1 MDVDELGKK
10 DHSEHN
16 CWTLHLPGGESTV
29 LHGYPQSLR
38 EVALLGMRHCDQ
50 VEAAMRQ
57 SSTSIADS
65 EALCATLPVIGLV
78 DEGRS
83 VSIDSDDGLRCFL
96 IAAGAKPSLQLA
108 LKEDALSTTKEQE
121 LLTPR
126 TFSALREHSKAQEV
140 VQLNIGGVRRD
151 VHRTTAE
158 RIPLLAAMLRFPQQC
173 AGEKPLFLD
182 ASPHAWDVLLEMAR
196 GRSQCYLES
205 LEPSLRILVRE
216 YAEYAGM
223 AACEQACFHFRL
235 STVNPFYTKAIN
247 QYGFLMNQG
256 SACTTGM
263 RPQWNTVVGDTQV
276 PMSGQSY
283 WEVEITEL
291 GNAGKEFMIGV
302 VSTQF
307 SGLNSFLDSD
317 SNGWGIYHNS
327 AGAVFLRSGGSNH
340 GNSYAEVLPMAKGT
354 KIGILVDAD
363 RGSLLFFHN
372 GQFRLS
378 HLTNVKG
385 QELLPALSV
394 YTDAVLTLKTGL
406 SPPV

>member
-1 MDVDELGKK
+1 MDSGDLGNKDQFDLKK
-10 DHSEHN
+10 
-16 CWTLHLPGGESTV
+16 CWTLHLPGGETTV
-29 LHGYPQSLR
+29 MHGYPQSLR
-38 EVALLGMRHCDQ
+38 EVALIGMRHSDQ
-50 VEAAMRQ
+50 VDAAMRQ
-57 SSTSIADS
+57 SSTSVADTES
-65 EALCATLPVIGLV
+65 LCATLPVIGLV

-96 IAAGAKPSLQLA
+96 MAAGAKPALQLA
-108 LKEDALSTTKEQE
+108 LKEDALRTTGE

-126 TFSALREHSKAQEV
+126 TFSAFREHSKGQEV

-151 VHRTTAE
+151 LHRATAE
-158 RIPLLAAMLRFPQQC
+158 RIPLLAAMLRFPQC
-173 AGEKPLFLD
+173 EGENKPLFLD
-182 ASPHAWDVLLEMAR
+182 ASPQAWDVLLEMAR
-196 GRSQCYLES
+196 GRSLSYLES

-216 YAEYAGM
+216 YAEYVGM
-223 AACEQACFHFRL
+223 SAYEQTCFHFRL
-235 STVNPFYTKAIN
+235 SNVNPLYSKAVN
-247 QYGFLMNQG
+247 QYAFLMNQG
-256 SACTTGM
+256 TACTTGM

-276 PMSGQSY
+276 PMTGQSY

-302 VSTQF
+302 VSRQF